1 MQEGLLHKA
10 GFGPLVKVVFTLL
23 GQPSEWLGGRWLNH
37 RSSGGDLPFGF
48 ELRAAYGQL
57 SPSTIAFSMSLIGTE
72 RTWRSGRDMS
82 VIGNSGRHS
91 LGPSISPFDLIR
103 TLIRIPMSPFG
114 NSRRRES

>member
-57 SPSTIAFSMSLIGTE
+57 SLSTIAFSMSLIDHPTE
-72 RTWRSGRDMS
+72 TF
-82 VIGNSGRHS
+82 
-91 LGPSISPFDLIR
+91 GPSDGSVK
-103 TLIRIPMSPFG
+103 
-114 NSRRRES
+114 